1 MKLFIDKYKNEIT
14 KLINE
19 INTNEVELLIDEI
32 DRCNL
37 DGSSI
42 FIIGNGGSAATASH
56 MQNDLG
62 SGLKNREI
70 LNLNILSLC
79 DNIPVLTALAN
90 DVGYE
95 NIFYAQIKD
104 RIKENDVL
112 IAISCSGTSPNIIKA
127 VKYAREVGSTVVG
140 LSGFDGGMLKGL
152 SDINYHVQT
161 SKGKYGLVEDLHM
174 ILDHLLYSYY
184 IDRTY

>member
-42 FIIGNGGSAATASH
+42 
-56 MQNDLG
+56 
-62 SGLKNREI
+62 
-70 LNLNILSLC
+70 SLC